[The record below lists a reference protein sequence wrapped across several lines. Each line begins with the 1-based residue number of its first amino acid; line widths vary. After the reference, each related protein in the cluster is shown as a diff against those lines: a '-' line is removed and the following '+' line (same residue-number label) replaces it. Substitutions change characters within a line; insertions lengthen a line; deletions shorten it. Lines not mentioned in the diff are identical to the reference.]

1 MLIITAPGQGAQ
13 TPGFLAPWL
22 ELPGVAERLGAA
34 SELAGCDL
42 IRFGTTASA
51 DEIKDTA
58 VAQPLLV
65 AAAIV
70 AAAALSDPA
79 LPGGVPAEAPA
90 DAAAG
95 HSVGELAAGVIGGVL
110 TADDAMRLVA
120 VRGRAM
126 AAAAAT
132 EPTGMTA
139 VLGGDQEAVLA
150 TIARHGLT
158 PANVNGAGQI
168 VAAGTL
174 AELEA
179 FAADPPGGTRL
190 RPLQVAGAFHTRH
203 MAPAVAALRD
213 AAADVTVTDPALTLL
228 SDADGAAVTTGKEWL
243 ERIVAQVAAPV
254 RWDLCM
260 QTMADLGV
268 TALIELPPAGTLTGL
283 ARRTLPG
290 VTQLAIKTPEQLDAA
305 RDLIAEHLAEPDAH
319 AHDHLPEWR
328 LIVAPASGTFRS
340 PPVRRSRGERDR
352 HGLRGRGQGAGR
364 QRPVSRRHRPGHRGH
379 LQHRG
384 VDTERLRGG
393 RAPARHRLAR
403 RLRPQRRLRRLLLR
417 DGQRLRRDPGGHRPA
432 RAGHRVGED
441 DRLGR
446 PHGPVHLHHLRRRG
460 RRRRGRAGRGR
471 RAAGHRPRRLG
482 QRRGHGGEDHHRR
495 PQLVPAAGGP
505 GGVPLDHYDPAPDR
519 GAGLRAGRRR
529 GERAVRVR
537 PAPGE
542 PADHRGHRAQ
552 ARRTPRARG
561 GRHRACGQ
569 HVVGLDPA
577 GPVPDG
583 RARGGQ
589 IGITG
594 PAARVRR
601 GDVLRGAGDHG
612 TLAAPSPPLDTADPA
627 PGPQTFTNT

>member
-95 HSVGELAAGVIGGVL
+95 HSVGELTAGVIGGVL

-126 AAAAAT
+126 AAAAAA

-150 TIARHGLT
+150 AIARHGLT

-260 QTMADLGV
+260 RTMADLGV

-283 ARRTLPG
+283 ARRALPG
-290 VTQLAIKTPEQLDAA
+290 VAQLAIKTPEQLDAA
-305 RDLIAEHLAEPDAH
+305 RDLIAEHLVEPDAH
-319 AHDHLPEWR
+319 GHGHLPEWR
-328 LIVAPASGTFRS
+328 LIVSPTSGTVRSGGYGGADS
-340 PPVRRSRGERDR
+340 PPVIGGSRGVAPPDLL
-352 HGLRGRGQGAGR
+352 GTVVARGAEPTVAAPWILEPVEIIEWLVEDGD
-364 QRPVSRRHRPGHRGH
+364 PVS
-379 LQHRG
+379 
-384 VDTERLRGG
+384 E
-393 RAPARHRLAR
+393 
-403 RLRPQRRLRRLLLR
+403 
-417 DGQRLRRDPGGHRPA
+417 GQPLVRIQL
-432 RAGHRVGED
+432 
-441 DRLGR
+441 
-446 PHGPVHLHHLRRRG
+446 
-460 RRRRGRAGRGR
+460 
-471 RAAGHRPRRLG
+471 PR
-482 QRRGHGGEDHHRR
+482 E
-495 PQLVPAAGGP
+495 
-505 GGVPLDHYDPAPDR
+505 
-519 GAGLRAGRRR
+519 GA
-529 GERAVRVR
+529 
-537 PAPGE
+537 
-542 PADHRGHRAQ
+542 
-552 ARRTPRARG
+552 
-561 GRHRACGQ
+561 
-569 HVVGLDPA
+569 
-577 GPVPDG
+577 
-583 RARGGQ
+583 
-589 IGITG
+589 
-594 PAARVRR
+594 
-601 GDVLRGAGDHG
+601 
-612 TLAAPSPPLDTADPA
+612 
-627 PGPQTFTNT
+627 